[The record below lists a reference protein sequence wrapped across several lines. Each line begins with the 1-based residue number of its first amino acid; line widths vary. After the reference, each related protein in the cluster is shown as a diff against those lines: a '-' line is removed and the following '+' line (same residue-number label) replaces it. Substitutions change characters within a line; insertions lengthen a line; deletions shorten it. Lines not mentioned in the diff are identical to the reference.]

1 MIAFYALVLWVTFV
15 VLCESAQPTEI
26 PKFPLEFQF
35 NLTITA
41 HQVPAETDYPPRL
54 RSYYVYYDYLH
65 NRARIDVDAGYEAAK
80 VYIRRYDLDHEYMV
94 RQPPIGDCKRSHM
107 GDVMPYPHLPALAYT
122 DTVDLNGIRCK
133 HYVYEEEYM
142 TRIHMYFNAQGL
154 PVQLI
159 QESMDSETQQH
170 IPMLTYDYK
179 DIQVGTIS
187 TSIFEIGSM
196 ERGEA
201 AKGGTWSK
209 EQCDLHAGGFPFI
222 HLWHH
227 FVKA

>member
-1 MIAFYALVLWVTFV
+1 MLLFCGFLLCIVYVT
-15 VLCESAQPTEI
+15 LPDGIESTDI

-35 NLTITA
+35 NVTITA
-41 HQVPAETDYPPRL
+41 HQVPAETDYPPRW

-65 NRARIDVDAGYEAAK
+65 NRARIDVDAGFEAAK
-80 VYIRRYDLDHEYMV
+80 VYIRRYDLDHEFMV
-94 RQPPIGDCKRSHM
+94 RHLPIDDCKRSHM
-107 GDVMPYPHLPALAYT
+107 GDVMPYPHLPSLTYI
-122 DTVDLNGIRCK
+122 DSVDLDGVACK
-133 HYVYEEEYM
+133 HYVYDEEYM
-142 TRIHMYFNAQGL
+142 TRIHMYFDQQGL

-170 IPMLTYDYK
+170 IPMLTYDYSDVK
-179 DIQVGTIS
+179 VGTIS
-187 TSIFEIGSM
+187 TEIFGIDNM
-196 ERGEA
+196 QRGEVD
-201 AKGGTWSK
+201 KGSFWSK